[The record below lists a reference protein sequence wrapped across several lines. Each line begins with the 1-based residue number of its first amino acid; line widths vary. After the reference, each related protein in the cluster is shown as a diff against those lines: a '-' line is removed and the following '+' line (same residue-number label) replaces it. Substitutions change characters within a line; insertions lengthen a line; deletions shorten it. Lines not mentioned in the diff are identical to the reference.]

1 MVRNALI
8 PLFLAATGCS
18 AVVAGSPSEG
28 DAQSASVTGV
38 VVVEKTVTDD
48 ATRGEASARFVRVR
62 GAVDADA
69 LRLVG
74 AALDLPNVGECA
86 SAGLPATTAHPVELL
101 DVGGVSIES
110 AGQKTALVG
119 RQLPDVVDLV
129 SGTVYSARIDARDS
143 VQVLVGGTADV
154 PAFSLRAEA
163 PEAPADVRVAALD
176 SGALDVSWSGG
187 ADVIYLDV
195 NGSRCTFADEGRA
208 LVPASVIGDATAAS
222 LHRVRR
228 EKLSIPGLD
237 GGELRFDFAR
247 SVTLA
252 RR

>member
-1 MVRNALI
+1 MVRHALF

-18 AVVAGSPSEG
+18 AVVAGSSSEG

-38 VVVEKTVTDD
+38 VVVEKTATDD
-48 ATRGEASARFVRVR
+48 AARGEVSARFVRVR
-62 GAVDADA
+62 GAADDDA

-74 AALDLPNVGECA
+74 AALDLPAVGECS
-86 SAGLPATTAHPVELL
+86 SAGLPAATARAVELL
-101 DVGGVSIES
+101 DVGSVSIES
-110 AGQKTALVG
+110 AGQKTNLVG
-119 RQLPDVVDLV
+119 RQVPDVVDLV
-129 SGTVYSARIDARDS
+129 SGTVYSARVDARDA
-143 VQVLVGGTADV
+143 VQVLVGGSGDV

-163 PEAPADVRVAALD
+163 PDAPSDVRVAPLA
-176 SGALDVSWSGG
+176 GGFDVSWAAG
-187 ADVIYLDV
+187 ADAIYMDV
-195 NGSRCTFADEGRA
+195 GGSRCAFTDDGRA
-208 LVPASVIGDATAAS
+208 FVPAGVVGDAATIS

-247 SVTLA
+247 AVALA